1 MYSYINSE
9 LPQTVFDNFKQ
20 VDPERVSIFGHSM
33 GGHGALTLV
42 SVLPLLPT
50 PPFLFLSYTRQRP
63 LHRNR
68 IADRNHSS
76 AHQFLKNPGKYRSV
90 SAYAPIANPS
100 NCPWGQ
106 KAFGGYFGED
116 EKEKWAEH
124 DATELVKKW
133 SGEPL
138 DVLIDVVRFTCPPFS
153 LSLST
158 SQTITQRRK
167 ILSN

>member
-1 MYSYINSE
+1 MRDRS
-9 LPQTVFDNFKQ
+9 
-20 VDPERVSIFGHSM
+20 
-33 GGHGALTLV
+33 
-42 SVLPLLPT
+42 
-50 PPFLFLSYTRQRP
+50 

-68 IADRNHSS
+68 ITNPNHLS

-116 EKEKWAEH
+116 EKAKWAEH

-138 DVLIDVVRFTCPPFS
+138 DVLIDVVR
-153 LSLST
+153 
-158 SQTITQRRK
+158 
-167 ILSN
+167 